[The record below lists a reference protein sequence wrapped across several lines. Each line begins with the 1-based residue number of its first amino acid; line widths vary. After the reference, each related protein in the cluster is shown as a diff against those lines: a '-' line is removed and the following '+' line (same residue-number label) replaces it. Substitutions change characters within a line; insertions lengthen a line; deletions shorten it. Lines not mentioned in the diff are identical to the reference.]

1 MMTAP
6 NNQHWE
12 EESSA
17 MKVQKLVVN
26 WGISMMVSMS
36 MLAVLAA
43 ALVRRVVNP
52 ISPLVA
58 RPAIPLERVVP
69 QPRRAVKRVR
79 RLRLYFIAKRWMDI
93 LLSLGMILFF
103 APLMVAIAILVKL
116 DSSGPA
122 IFAQERIGSEV
133 RGKNNRR
140 SWSMTAFTMYK
151 FRTMYTNNDA
161 STHKAFVQAMIKND
175 DDTITKIQGGAT
187 SGADK
192 YKMKHD
198 PRITRVGRWLRKTS
212 LDELPQLFNVLKGE
226 MSLIGP
232 RPALGYEVELYT
244 PAHLRRLEAKPGL
257 FGLWQVKGRSSV
269 SFEGMVALDV
279 EYIEQQ
285 SLWTDVKILVE
296 TPFAVLKGKGAG

>member
-1 MMTAP
+1 M
-6 NNQHWE
+6 N
-12 EESSA
+12 
-17 MKVQKLVVN
+17 VQKLVVN
-26 WGISMMVSMS
+26 TGISIIVSVS
-36 MLAVLAA
+36 MLAVIAA
-43 ALVRRVVNP
+43 ALVRRVANP
-52 ISPLVA
+52 ISPVMA
-58 RPAIPLERVVP
+58 APANAGNPALPRVVA
-69 QPRRAVKRVR
+69 QPKVAVRRVR

-93 LLSLGMILFF
+93 LLSLGMIIFF
-103 APLMVAIAILVKL
+103 APLMLAIMVMIKR

-122 IFAQERIGSEV
+122 IFAQERIGSDV

-140 SWSMTAFTMYK
+140 SWSMNAFTMYK

-161 STHKAFVQAMIKND
+161 STHKAFVQAMINND
-175 DDTITKIQGGAT
+175 DDTLTKIQGGVT

-198 PRITRVGRWLRKTS
+198 PRITPIGRWLRKTS
-212 LDELPQLFNVLKGE
+212 LDELPQLFNVLKGD

-232 RPALGYEVELYT
+232 RPAIGYEVEMYT

-269 SFEGMVALDV
+269 SFDGMVKLDV
-279 EYIEQQ
+279 EYIENQ
-285 SLWTDVKILVE
+285 SLMNDIKILVE